1 MSDKITIKKRSPLR
15 GEDGNKVISI
25 RIKEEL
31 LARIDAL
38 AEESNRSRRNSTKC
52 APKRPLIFRPNL
64 SNKGVYF
71 N

>member
-31 LARIDAL
+31 LSQIDAL
-38 AEESNRSRRNSTKC
+38 AQQSNRSRNEV
-52 APKRPLIFRPNL
+52 INL
-64 SNKGVYF
+64 LLQAAVSQAEIED
-71 N
+71 

>member
-31 LARIDAL
+31 LARLDAR
-38 AEESNRSRRNSTKC
+38 AEERNRSRNEV
-52 APKRPLIFRPNL
+52 INL
-64 SNKGVYF
+64 LLRAAASQAQIEE
-71 N
+71 

>member
-38 AEESNRSRRNSTKC
+38 AEESNRSRNEVINIM
-52 APKRPLIFRPNL
+52 LEH
-64 SNKGVYF
+64 GV
-71 N
+71 NILEIEE

>member
-38 AEESNRSRRNSTKC
+38 AEESNRSRNEV
-52 APKRPLIFRPNL
+52 INL
-64 SNKGVYF
+64 LLRAAASQAQIEE
-71 N
+71 

>member
-38 AEESNRSRRNSTKC
+38 AEESNRSRNEV
-52 APKRPLIFRPNL
+52 INL
-64 SNKGVYF
+64 LLRAAASQAQIDE
-71 N
+71 